1 MCYIQDIMHFSLHM
15 NLILSICSY
24 KIFFFIYLIS
34 FKIKDYIIKKYY
46 SGAYRD
52 MGKIVLTIWR
62 FLCEI
67 PINVVGNLGTWWQ

>member
-1 MCYIQDIMHFSLHM
+1 MHFSLHM

-52 MGKIVLTIWR
+52 MGKIVLTI
-62 FLCEI
+62 
-67 PINVVGNLGTWWQ
+67 